1 MRWFE
6 EFVRR
11 LGQTLKGNRPV
22 ADRRPQS
29 MANTD
34 HNATQAASL
43 TQAAGDRGDTAAGAP
58 AEQGGQG

>member
-1 MRWFE
+1 
-6 EFVRR
+6 
-11 LGQTLKGNRPV
+11 LKGNRPV